1 MTIFDLE
8 SNKVGFALPIGSR
21 GTITLIEIETGY
33 KMPAWLIAVI
43 SAAGLILLIIVGTIF
58 IKMRKKEKARSDSN
72 SEAIEESTSGALLN
86 KSSH

>member
-8 SNKVGFALPIGSR
+8 SKKVGFALPIGSR
-21 GTITLIEIETGY
+21 GSITLIETGY

-43 SAAGLILLIIVGTIF
+43 SVAGLILLIIVGTIT

>member
-21 GTITLIEIETGY
+21 GTITLIETGY

-43 SAAGLILLIIVGTIF
+43 SAAGLILLIIVVAIT
-58 IKMRKKEKARSDSN
+58 IKMRKKGKARSDSN